1 MKKLIPLL
9 VLVAGTVTGFAQG
22 LVTFEN
28 NSAFTTPD
36 PTGGSRLV
44 FGDSIGGTKLVGT
57 QYTAELYAGAD
68 AASLQPIAASLA
80 RFRSASTTQ
89 PGRWNFTT
97 GVGGVGVVLPVDV
110 GGTIML
116 QVKVWDNAS
125 GTVAFDS
132 AQGLKGQSGVFSYTV
147 PPVGSP
153 PAAYFMEGL
162 QSFSLVP
169 EPSAIALGVLGI
181 AGLLLIRRRK

>member
-9 VLVAGTVTGFAQG
+9 VLVAGTVTGFSQG

-28 NSAFTTPD
+28 NVAFTTPD
-36 PTGGSRLV
+36 TTGGSRNV
-44 FGDSIGGTKLVGT
+44 FLDSIGGTKLVGT
-57 QYTAELYAGAD
+57 QYTAELWAGAD
-68 AASLQPIAASLA
+68 ANSLQPLPLSLA
-80 RFRSASTTQ
+80 RFRSATTTQ
-89 PGRWNFTT
+89 PGRWNYTT
-97 GVGGVGVVLPVDV
+97 GIGTIGVALPVDV

-116 QVKVWDNAS
+116 QVRVWDNAS
-125 GTVAFDS
+125 GQVPFDNAIGKVS
-132 AQGLKGQSGVFSYTV
+132 NVFSYTV

-153 PAAYFMEGL
+153 PAAYFMEGFQAFAL
-162 QSFSLVP
+162 QVP

>member
-22 LVTFEN
+22 TVTFEN
-28 NSAFTTPD
+28 NVAFASTD
-36 PTGGSRLV
+36 STGGNRLL
-44 FGDSIGGTKLVGT
+44 FLDSIGGTKLVGT

-68 AASLQPIAASLA
+68 ANSLQPLTASLA
-80 RFRSASTTQ
+80 RFRSATTTQ

-110 GGTIML
+110 GGSIML
-116 QVKVWDNAS
+116 QVRVWENAS
-125 GTVAFDS
+125 GTVPFS
-132 AQGLKGQSGVFSYTV
+132 LNVGKVSNVFSYTV
-147 PPVGSP
+147 PAVGSP
-153 PAAYFMEGL
+153 PASYFMEGFQAFAL
-162 QSFSLVP
+162 QVP